1 MHFVLTS
8 HRAGPRAGASTAN
21 WAATVASLAILVVAG
36 LARDARGEEPAATAD
51 GPGAAAS
58 MSSAESAERE
68 AHWPTAPVTL
78 DGRTLLRVRGS
89 PSFPPEQ
96 RAARIEARV
105 QEVAADRAIPA
116 GAIRV
121 IESGDM
127 SLIVAEERRIMAVVE
142 ADASIEGVQRQRLA
156 GLHRDAIAEGVT
168 RYRRDRE
175 PRALLMST
183 VYSVSALAALA
194 AVVLAL
200 RWPFRRLAAV
210 LEARYRARVHDLG
223 IQSFRLLR
231 AEQLWQGLRNGL
243 SFLHL
248 LAVLVAAYLCL
259 QFILSQYP
267 ATRVFAERLL
277 SLVLDPLGSIG
288 TSLLSSLPSLAFLAV
303 LAVVTRYLLRLLRL
317 FFAAV
322 EHGTVVLRDF
332 DRDWAMPTYRIVRLL
347 VVAFAVVVAYPY
359 IPGSESAAFKG
370 VSIFL
375 GVMFSLGST
384 SVIGNI
390 IAGYTM
396 TYRRAFRVGDRIQVE
411 GLIGDVTQIRLQVTH
426 LRSPKNEEIVVPNS
440 ILLNGHVI
448 NYSTLAKERGLILHT
463 TVGIGYETPWRQV
476 EAMLLTAAQRTSGLL
491 SEPPPFVLQKA
502 LGDFCITYELNVFCD
517 TPSLMGPLYSELHR
531 NILDVFNEYGV
542 QIMTPAYEGDPE
554 RPKVVP
560 KDSWFL
566 APAKAGPSLPG
577 EAQRRSES
585 GG

>member
-1 MHFVLTS
+1 
-8 HRAGPRAGASTAN
+8 
-21 WAATVASLAILVVAG
+21 
-36 LARDARGEEPAATAD
+36 LARDARGEEPSASATQPHV
-51 GPGAAAS
+51 PGAAAS
-58 MSSAESAERE
+58 ASSVENAERE
-68 AHWPTAPVTL
+68 AHWHTAPVTL

-89 PSFPPEQ
+89 ASYPAER
-96 RAARIEARV
+96 RAAGIEARIR
-105 QEVAADRAIPA
+105 EIAADRDTPA

-121 IESGDM
+121 FESDDM
-127 SLIVAEERRIMAVVE
+127 SLIVAGERRIMAVVE
-142 ADASIEGVQRQRLA
+142 ADASVEGLRRQRLA
-156 GLHRDAIAEGVT
+156 NLHRDAIAEAVT

-183 VYSVSALAALA
+183 AYSLSALAALA
-194 AVVLAL
+194 AALLAL
-200 RWPFRRLAAV
+200 RWLFRRLV
-210 LEARYRARVHDLG
+210 TGLELRYRARVHDLG
-223 IQSFRLLR
+223 IQSFRLVR
-231 AEQLWQGLRNGL
+231 AEQLWRGLRSGW

-248 LAVLVAAYLCL
+248 LAVLVLAYLCL

-267 ATRVFAERLL
+267 ATRVFGERLL
-277 SLVLDPLGSIG
+277 SLVLGPLGSIG
-288 TSLLSSLPSLAFLAV
+288 SSLLSALPSLVFLAV
-303 LAVVTRYLLRLLRL
+303 LAVVTRYLLRLLHL

-332 DRDWAMPTYRIVRLL
+332 DREWAMPTYRIVRLL

-440 ILLNGHVI
+440 ILLNGNVI
-448 NYSTLAKERGLILHT
+448 NYSTLARERGLILHT

-476 EAMLLTAAQRTSGLL
+476 EAMLLMAAQRTAGLL
-491 SEPPPFVLQKA
+491 PEPPPFVLQKA
-502 LGDFCITYELNVFCD
+502 LGDFCITYELNIFCD
-517 TPSLMGPLYSELHR
+517 TPSSMARLYSELHR

-566 APAKAGPSLPG
+566 APARAGASLPG
-577 EAQRRSES
+577 EAQRRPES
-585 GG
+585 SG

>member
-1 MHFVLTS
+1 V
-8 HRAGPRAGASTAN
+8 
-21 WAATVASLAILVVAG
+21 
-36 LARDARGEEPAATAD
+36 
-51 GPGAAAS
+51 
-58 MSSAESAERE
+58 SSAESAEHE

-89 PSFPPEQ
+89 PSFPAEQ
-96 RAARIEARV
+96 RAARIEGRLR
-105 QEVAADRAIPA
+105 ELAADRSIPA
-116 GAIRV
+116 DAIRV
-121 IESGDM
+121 TESGDM
-127 SLIVAEERRIMAVVE
+127 SMIVAGERRIMAVVE
-142 ADASIEGVQRQRLA
+142 ADASNEGVQRHTLV
-156 GLHRDAIAEGVT
+156 GLHRDAIAEAVA

-175 PRALLMST
+175 PHALLMGT

-194 AVVLAL
+194 AGLLAL
-200 RWPFRRLAAV
+200 RWPFQRLGTM
-210 LEARYRARVHDLG
+210 LEARYRSRVQDVG

-231 AEQLWQGLRNGL
+231 AEQMWQGLRNGL
-243 SFLHL
+243 SFVRL
-248 LAVLVAAYLCL
+248 LAVLVLAYLCL

-267 ATRVFAERLL
+267 ATRALADRLL
-277 SLVLDPLGSIG
+277 NLVLDPLGSIG
-288 TSLLSSLPSLAFLAV
+288 TSLVAALPSLAFLAV
-303 LAVVTRYLLRLLRL
+303 LAVVTRYVLRLLRL

-332 DRDWAMPTYRIVRLL
+332 DREWSMPTYRIIRLL
-347 VVAFAVVVAYPY
+347 IVAFAVVVAYPY

-375 GVMFSLGST
+375 GVMFSLGSS

-396 TYRRAFRVGDRIQVE
+396 TYRRAFRLGDRIQVE

-440 ILLNGHVI
+440 ILLNGNVI

-476 EAMLLTAAQRTSGLL
+476 EAMLLMAAQRTAGLL
-491 SEPPPFVLQKA
+491 REPPPFVLQKA
-502 LGDFCITYELNVFCD
+502 LGDFCITYELNVYCD
-517 TPSLMGPLYSELHR
+517 TPSSMAPLYSALHR
-531 NILDVFNEYGV
+531 SILDVFNEYGV

-554 RPKVVP
+554 QPKVVS

-566 APAKAGPSLPG
+566 APAKAGAPQPG
-577 EAQRRSES
+577 EVERRSEADR
-585 GG
+585 

>member
-1 MHFVLTS
+1 
-8 HRAGPRAGASTAN
+8 
-21 WAATVASLAILVVAG
+21 LAQ
-36 LARDARGEEPAATAD
+36 DARGETPAATRSDA
-51 GPGAAAS
+51 PGAAAS
-58 MSSAESAERE
+58 ASSIDSAEGE
-68 AHWPTAPVTL
+68 AQWPTALVTL
-78 DGRTLLRVRGS
+78 DGRRLFRVRGS
-89 PSFPPEQ
+89 PSFPAEQ
-96 RAARIEARV
+96 RAAGIEGRIR
-105 QEVAADRAIPA
+105 EVAADDGIAA
-116 GAIRV
+116 DTIRV
-121 IESGDM
+121 VESGDM
-127 SLIVAEERRIMAVVE
+127 SMIVAGERRIMAVVE

-156 GLHRDAIAEGVT
+156 DLHRNSIAEAIT

-183 VYSVSALAALA
+183 VYSVSALAVLVVALF
-194 AVVLAL
+194 AL
-200 RWPFRRLAAV
+200 RWPFRRLGAV
-210 LEARYRARVHDLG
+210 LEARYRARVQDLG

-243 SFLHL
+243 RLVHL
-248 LAVLVAAYLCL
+248 LAVLALGYLCL
-259 QFILSQYP
+259 EFVLSQYP
-267 ATRVFAERLL
+267 ATRLLADRLL
-277 SLVLDPLGSIG
+277 NLVLEPLGSIG

-303 LAVVTRYLLRLLRL
+303 LAVVTRYLLRLLRM

-332 DRDWAMPTYRIVRLL
+332 DREWAMPTYRIVRLL
-347 VVAFAVVVAYPY
+347 IVAFAVVVAYPY

-440 ILLNGHVI
+440 ILLNGNVI

-476 EAMLLTAAQRTSGLL
+476 EAMLLMAAQRTAGLL
-491 SEPPPFVLQKA
+491 REPPPFVLQKA
-502 LGDFCITYELNVFCD
+502 LGDFCITYELNVYCD
-517 TPSLMGPLYSELHR
+517 TPSSMALLYSALHR
-531 NILDVFNEYGV
+531 NILDAFNEYGV

-554 RPKVVP
+554 QPKVVP
-560 KDSWFL
+560 KDSWFP
-566 APAKAGPSLPG
+566 APAKAGAPQPG
-577 EAQRRSES
+577 EVERRSEAD
-585 GG
+585 G